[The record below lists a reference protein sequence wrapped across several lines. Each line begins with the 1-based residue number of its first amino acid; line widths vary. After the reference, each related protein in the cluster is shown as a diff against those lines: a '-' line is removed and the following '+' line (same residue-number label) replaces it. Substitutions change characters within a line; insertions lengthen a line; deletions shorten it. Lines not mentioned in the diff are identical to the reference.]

1 MFQNDPNHISSFYLL
16 ITYQSWQLIVYG
28 QCPSYPIYNLETHL
42 GGIDYP
48 FIPLVSITHLEKKID
63 TKGWLMKR
71 LRLALIA
78 TKNTYVIH
86 IACDEI
92 NNDKCQ

>member
-1 MFQNDPNHISSFYLL
+1 MRRKANSCYCYVPHNICYC
-16 ITYQSWQLIVYG
+16 YG